1 MDMSAFDGRK
11 QAEEGVFEP
20 LRHPYTGKPF
30 AKGEG
35 APGFYVR
42 GVSARSVQSRLAEMQ
57 KEAKDAAKDEE
68 SQEAAMERLH
78 ERLID
83 GAMKYI
89 IRADDDMTINGEPVG
104 DKPDLIRKVLDGT
117 FPEMRVVK
125 DADGNPVT
133 HEVKAET
140 TDDDGK
146 PILDDKGR
154 KQYEMIEV
162 PKFEM
167 ANEPFAQQMIKA
179 AEDGSRFFGKTSKD

>member
-104 DKPDLIRKVLDGT
+104 ANPDLIRKVLDGT

-133 HEVKAET
+133 HEVK
-140 TDDDGK
+140 TDDGEK
-146 PILDDKGR
+146 L
-154 KQYEMIEV
+154 EV